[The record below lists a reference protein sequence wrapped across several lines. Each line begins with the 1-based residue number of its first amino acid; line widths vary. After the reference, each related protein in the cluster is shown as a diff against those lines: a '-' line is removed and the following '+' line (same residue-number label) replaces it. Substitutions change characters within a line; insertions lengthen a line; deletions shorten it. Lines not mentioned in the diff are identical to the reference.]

1 MGWQESANRAVP
13 DWTYDALRIGI
24 AAVVV
29 VPGESKFLTYGQ
41 SVAFF
46 RALSIPEPAV
56 LVIVV
61 GIIEVGA
68 AGLLFV
74 DRWTPVAAL
83 ALLPVVIVAAL
94 TTGPTWQNV
103 GVFLGA
109 SGLGLVL
116 TESGETILEEL

>member
-1 MGWQESANRAVP
+1 MGWQESANRAAP

-29 VPGESKFLTYGQ
+29 VPGASKFLTYGQ

-94 TTGPTWQNV
+94 TAGPTWQNV